1 MTPGVIHIQVQEAGL
16 LMGGTNADKYAVSF
30 ADQILVWR
38 LVATRRHQCRH
49 NNNPERVFPCPTSW
63 ANAPLRPAV
72 GRETR
77 VAAPYCIYP
86 LGKYNIKGRHT
97 RSIVSSLGSEAAFG
111 VSLPRSERE
120 LTIWT
125 LSRQCGST
133 IVSSLFTS

>member
-49 NNNPERVFPCPTSW
+49 INNPERVFTRPTSW

-72 GRETR
+72 G
-77 VAAPYCIYP
+77 
-86 LGKYNIKGRHT
+86 G
-97 RSIVSSLGSEAAFG
+97 
-111 VSLPRSERE
+111 
-120 LTIWT
+120 
-125 LSRQCGST
+125 
-133 IVSSLFTS
+133 